1 MGEAV
6 DVAGAE
12 DKGSAQLEGI
22 AAELVL
28 VVAGGLGAISAFEI
42 VAAEEMEDVGGFK
55 VGNFVRLKVLVDE

>member
-42 VAAEEMEDVGGFK
+42 VDAEEMEDVGGFE
-55 VGNFVRLKVLVDE
+55 VRDLVSLTVLVDQ

>member
-1 MGEAV
+1 VGEAV

-28 VVAGGLGAISAFEI
+28 VVAGGPGAISAFEI
-42 VAAEEMEDVGGFK
+42 VAAEEMEYVGGFK
-55 VGNFVRLKVLVDE
+55 VGDLVSLTVLVNE